1 MDTTNPTNQFRK
13 SRRRKGKRQNQ
24 NEQSGGAGA
33 ADHLINVVGN
43 PTSQVAQLGRGNEIQ
58 TAVSAQNPDL
68 LPSSAGD
75 GGNGIYSGSTLL
87 GMASLY
93 KGGKKRSA
101 KKGKG
106 KGKKGGNVL
115 AQLAVPA
122 LYVYANNTI
131 RKSRS
136 SGRKTRRFRRSR
148 RSGRK

>member
-1 MDTTNPTNQFRK
+1 MSEPVEFRK
-13 SRRRKGKRQNQ
+13 SRGRKSRGKKQNQ
-24 NEQSGGAGA
+24 NEQSGGAGG
-33 ADHLINVVGN
+33 ADHLIGAVGN
-43 PTSQVAQLGRGNEIQ
+43 TNSQVAQLGRGNEIQ

-68 LPSSAGD
+68 LSSAASAV
-75 GGNGIYSGSTLL
+75 GNGIYSGSTLL
-87 GMASLY
+87 GMASPF

-122 LYVYANNTI
+122 LYVYANNTFGK
-131 RKSRS
+131 RKS

-148 RSGRK
+148 KYGRK

>member
-1 MDTTNPTNQFRK
+1 MSEPVEFRK
-13 SRRRKGKRQNQ
+13 SRGRKSRGKKQNQ
-24 NEQSGGAGA
+24 NQQNGGAGG
-33 ADHLINVVGN
+33 ADHLLSVIGN
-43 PTSQVAQLGRGNEIQ
+43 TTSHVAQLGRGNEIQ
-58 TAVSAQNPDL
+58 TAVSGQNPDL
-68 LPSSAGD
+68 GSSAA

-87 GMASLY
+87 GMASPY

-122 LYVYANNTI
+122 LYVYANNTFGK
-131 RKSRS
+131 RKS

-148 RSGRK
+148 KYGRK